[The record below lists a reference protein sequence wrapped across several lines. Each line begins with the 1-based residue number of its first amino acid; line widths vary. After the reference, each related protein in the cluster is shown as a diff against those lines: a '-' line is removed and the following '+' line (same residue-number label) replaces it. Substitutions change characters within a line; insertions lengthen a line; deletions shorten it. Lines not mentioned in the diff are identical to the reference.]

1 MATKNRYTA
10 VIKKSKDGM
19 YFGHVQEHPEA
30 RSQGVCVDELKSNL
44 ADALREV
51 LEMKKEDDIQFNQ
64 GTRTIK
70 RKVLV

>member
-1 MATKNRYTA
+1 MITKNSYTA
-10 VIKKSKDGM
+10 VIKKSRDGM
-19 YFGHVQEHPEA
+19 YYGHVREHPEA
-30 RSQGVCVDELKSNL
+30 RSQGATIDELKFNL

>member
-1 MATKNRYTA
+1 MATKNHYTA
-10 VIKKSKDGM
+10 IIKKSKDGM

-30 RSQGVCVDELKSNL
+30 RSQGKTIDELKLNL

-64 GTRTIK
+64 GTRTIQ

>member
-1 MATKNRYTA
+1 MTTKNHYTA
-10 VIKKSKDGM
+10 IIKKSKDGM

-30 RSQGVCVDELKSNL
+30 RSQGVSIDDLKCNL

-51 LEMKKEDDIQFNQ
+51 LEMKKEDDIEFNQ

>member
-1 MATKNRYTA
+1 
-10 VIKKSKDGM
+10 M

-30 RSQGVCVDELKSNL
+30 RSQGKTIDELKLNL

>member
-1 MATKNRYTA
+1 MATENYYTA
-10 VIKKSKDGM
+10 IIKKSKDGM

-30 RSQGVCVDELKSNL
+30 MSQGKTIDELKLNL

-51 LEMKKEDDIQFNQ
+51 LEMKKEEDILFNQ